1 MQFVNYLIFD
11 LFYITFSFI
20 TYGVSLYFSYFVT
33 SFFWSE
39 SIISK
44 VICLILGYFIF
55 LHIFVLVLGLLKNIF
70 QPKLSEG
77 VKEIGINKDFIAW
90 ALNSAF
96 CGVLLTSPMQKQI
109 SFIFYLNW
117 IYYRLM
123 GLKMTMSTMISM
135 NVTIRQPELIELG
148 KGVII
153 GLGSIMSC
161 HYKPSKTKHVQRKI
175 IIKDRSIL
183 GGFAFLSPGVIVGRD
198 SVVGARSVIY
208 EGVQIGN
215 NVRIGAECRITFHA
229 KIPDNV
235 TLKSGT
241 VITRN
246 DKIEAGETWSGNP
259 ALKIKEAL

>member
-1 MQFVNYLIFD
+1 MQIVNYLIFD
-11 LFYITFSFI
+11 LFYLTFSLI
-20 TYGVSLYFSYFVT
+20 TYGASLYLSYLGV
-33 SFFWSE
+33 SGFWSE
-39 SIISK
+39 SILGRIT
-44 VICLILGYFIF
+44 CLLLGYFLF
-55 LHIFVLVLGLLKNIF
+55 LHIFVLVLGILKNIF

-77 VKEIGINKDFIAW
+77 VKDIGNNKDFISW
-90 ALNSAF
+90 ALNSVF
-96 CGVLLTSPMQKQI
+96 CGIFLTSPMRKQI

-123 GLKMTMSTMISM
+123 GLKMSLSTMISM

-183 GGFAFLSPGVIVGRD
+183 GGFAHLSPGVVIGED

-208 EGVQIGN
+208 EGVRIGN
-215 NVRIGAECRITFHA
+215 NVRMGAECRVTFYSR
-229 KIPDNV
+229 IPDNV
-235 TLKSGT
+235 IIKSGS

-246 DKIEAGETWSGNP
+246 DKIGAGETWAGSP
-259 ALKIKEAL
+259 AVKIS